1 MKRRSF
7 NDPGHAH
14 YLTFTCF
21 RRQQLLTDNRI
32 QAWLVQSIDKARGI
46 HGFRLWAWVIMPE
59 HVHLLLHPVAETY
72 SIACILQSIKGPF
85 ARRVLA
91 DWRNSAPHKLHRLCV
106 VSGDKTAFRFWQAG
120 GGFDRNLYDIDRI
133 RKAIAY
139 IEYNPVRRGLVSET
153 TAWRWS
159 SAGARAGKADT
170 LLGIDALEFDHENTD
185 RPT

>member
-1 MKRRSF
+1 MKRQSF

-32 QAWLVQSIDKARGI
+32 RAWLAQSIDQARGI

-59 HVHLLLHPVAETY
+59 HVHLLLYPVAETY
-72 SIACILQSIKGPF
+72 SIADILQSVKGPF
-85 ARRVLA
+85 AHRVLA
-91 DWRNSAPHKLHRLCV
+91 DWRESAPHKLRRLCV
-106 VSGDKTAFRFWQAG
+106 ASGGKTAFRFWQAG
-120 GGFDRNLYDIDRI
+120 GGFDRNLHDIDRI

-159 SAGARAGKADT
+159 SARARAGEADM
-170 LLGIDALEFDHENTD
+170 LLGIDTLKFDHEETD